1 MSGHHKWADLVRPIR
16 EDPVRW
22 ARIQEG
28 RRLYDKLESY
38 YHLPYTVEAK
48 RTSEGYF
55 AKVVELPGCMTWS
68 ESFEELE
75 AMIEDALTTWIY
87 DALEDGDPIPE
98 PQDISE
104 NSKVQERSLKQPGEG
119 FDLGIGEEVTWTRD
133 TDQTDQGH
141 TT

>member
-1 MSGHHKWADLVRPIR
+1 MSGHHKFDKLSRPIR
-16 EDPVRW
+16 ENPARW
-22 ARIQEG
+22 ARVQKG
-28 RRLYDKLESY
+28 ARLYDELESY

-75 AMIEDALTTWIY
+75 AMIEDALATWLW

-98 PQDISE
+98 PQDTS
-104 NSKVQERSLKQPGEG
+104 NHYGVQGRSLNQPGEG
-119 FDLGIGEEVTWTRD
+119 FDLEIGEETTWVRD
-133 TDQTDQGH
+133 TNQER